1 VARRRSLTAVTDPLP
16 PDLPQRNK
24 QAWDQLYARTR
35 DPIWGREPVGFLAAC
50 LHTLAPVGPEERVL
64 DAATGEGRN
73 LPALRRLGGR
83 LHACD
88 ASAEALRKIAPET
101 LAGVEL
107 ATCDLRA
114 LPYPDASFAFVLLSD
129 VVETLPDLEAVL
141 AEIVRVLAPGGRLLC
156 NVPGPDDGIAGQD
169 MRALGDNRFLYQE
182 RYFFQ
187 FFDPAAARARFERLG
202 LRIEFEETCRWSE
215 PPHPGF
221 RTTPHQHVSRVF
233 LARRAAR
240 PPP

>member
-1 VARRRSLTAVTDPLP
+1 VTDPLP

-24 QAWDQLYARTR
+24 QAWDRLYARTR
-35 DPIWGREPVGFLAAC
+35 RLIWGREPIGFLAAR
-50 LHTLAPVGPEERVL
+50 LHLLAPVGPDERVL

-88 ASAEALRKIAPET
+88 ASARALRKIAPAHR
-101 LAGVEL
+101 AGVEL
-107 ATCDLRA
+107 VTCDLRA
-114 LPYPDASFAFVLLSD
+114 LPYADGHFAFILLSD
-129 VVETLPDLEAVL
+129 VVETLPDLDAAL

-156 NVPGPDDGIAGQD
+156 NIPGLDDGIAGQD
-169 MRALGDNRFLYQE
+169 MRPLGDNRFLYQK

-187 FFDPAAARARFERLG
+187 FLAPAAARALLERHG
-202 LRIEFEETCRWSE
+202 LRIELEETCRWSE

-221 RTTPHQHVSRVF
+221 RPTAHEHVSRVF
-233 LARRAAR
+233 LARRPA
-240 PPP
+240 